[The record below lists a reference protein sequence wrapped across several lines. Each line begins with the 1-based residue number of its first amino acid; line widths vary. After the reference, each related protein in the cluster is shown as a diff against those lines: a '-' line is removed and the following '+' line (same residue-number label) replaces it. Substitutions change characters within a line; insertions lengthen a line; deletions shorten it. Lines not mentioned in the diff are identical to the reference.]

1 MSNKIPF
8 TVVFFQEPSSKK
20 EPVREWLKELT
31 KEDKKVLGHD
41 LMVLQFNWPLGMP
54 LVKSLGKGL
63 WELRSTLNSKIARVL
78 FVQRKDKI
86 ILLHAFIKKT
96 QKTPSNEIEIS
107 LKRLK
112 QIKYE

>member
-1 MSNKIPF
+1 MRKKTPF
-8 TVVFFQEPSSKK
+8 TIVFFQEPTSQK
-20 EPVREWLKELT
+20 EPVREWLKALT
-31 KEDKKVLGHD
+31 KKDKKALGHD

-63 WELRSTLNSKIARVL
+63 WELRSTLSDRIARII
-78 FVQRKDKI
+78 FVQKKDKI

-96 QKTPSNEIEIS
+96 QKTPSNEIEIA

-112 QIKYE
+112 EITN